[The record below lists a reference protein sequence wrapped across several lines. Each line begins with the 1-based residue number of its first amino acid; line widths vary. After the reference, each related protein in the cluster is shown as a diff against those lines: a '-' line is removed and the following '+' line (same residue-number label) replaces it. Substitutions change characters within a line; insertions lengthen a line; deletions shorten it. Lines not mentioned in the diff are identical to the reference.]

1 MSAIKD
7 LRRDIQRQL
16 HQLINFN
23 ESDVLSID
31 DEAEE
36 ELPGDDA
43 TDVELYDFIVDFLK
57 SNQLASQEDQGMSRL
72 LVFNDL
78 ITELQQLSEAVEE
91 HLYKVQPE
99 KGSKTLLLPVNE
111 LPLDEVSP
119 AQHRKEEP
127 RLEKKTQTHIAEVD
141 EDDSDSSDDEYTV
154 QPVPCYREETYAQ
167 EENPPPIQE
176 GAAENVAV
184 EEEPQDRH
192 MEGMVADEEGHQ
204 VEAETVRRSQRTAY

>member
-7 LRRDIQRQL
+7 LRRHIQRQL

-23 ESDVLSID
+23 ESDVLYKLAAWID
-31 DEAEE
+31 DEAKE

-43 TDVELYDFIVDFLK
+43 TDVEHYDFIVDFLK
-57 SNQLASQEDQGMSRL
+57 SDQLASQEDQGMSRL

-91 HLYKVQPE
+91 HQ
-99 KGSKTLLLPVNE
+99 
-111 LPLDEVSP
+111 
-119 AQHRKEEP
+119 EP
-127 RLEKKTQTHIAEVD
+127 RLEKKTQIHIAEVD

-154 QPVPCYREETYAQ
+154 QPVPCYRLVRPQQTEHRQAVHRPETQLRARAC
-167 EENPPPIQE
+167 EFHPAE
-176 GAAENVAV
+176 GAAEDVAV

-204 VEAETVRRSQRTAY
+204 VEAET